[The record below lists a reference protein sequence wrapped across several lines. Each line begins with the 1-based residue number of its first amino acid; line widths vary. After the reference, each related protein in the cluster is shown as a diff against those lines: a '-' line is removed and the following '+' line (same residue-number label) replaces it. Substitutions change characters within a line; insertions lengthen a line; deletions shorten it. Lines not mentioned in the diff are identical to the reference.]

1 MTHNI
6 RFIALLFICSSIAKA
21 DIFKCTDPQTKR
33 ALYQAK
39 PCVGVAVEQRIE
51 MKNRSAEEEA
61 AADERLRNWQVRKAE
76 EEALKEEIA
85 RERWEAHLK
94 AAEVEAAQR
103 NVAIQR
109 ELVRTQQRLADE
121 MSRRP
126 VVIPVQPD
134 FSPARADTRVIQV
147 DRGVGQGPVAI
158 PAQPGTS
165 PARIGAN
172 ATRASRWGTQTTG
185 R

>member
-6 RFIALLFICSSIAKA
+6 RLIALLFICSSIAQA
-21 DIFKCTDPQTKR
+21 DVFKCIDPQTKQTQ
-33 ALYQAK
+33 YQAK
-39 PCVGVAVEQRIE
+39 PCAGAAVEQRVE
-51 MKNRSAEEEA
+51 MKSRSAAEEA
-61 AADERLRNWQVRKAE
+61 AAAERLRNWQARKAE

-85 RERWEAHLK
+85 KERWEAHLK
-94 AAEVEAAQR
+94 AAGVEAAQR
-103 NVAIQR
+103 NAAIQQ

-121 MSRRP
+121 MSRQP
-126 VVIPVQPD
+126 VVVPVQSD
-134 FSPARADTRVIQV
+134 FSPARADTRVIPA
-147 DRGVGQGPVAI
+147 DRGIGQGPVVI

-172 ATRASRWGTQTTG
+172 ATRASRWGTQTG

>member
-6 RFIALLFICSSIAKA
+6 RFITLLFICSSIAQA
-21 DIFKCTDPQTKR
+21 DVFKCTDPQTKR

-39 PCVGVAVEQRIE
+39 PCVGAAVERRIE
-51 MKNRSAEEEA
+51 MKNRSVAEEA
-61 AADERLRNWQVRKAE
+61 AAAERLRNWQARKAE

-85 RERWEAHLK
+85 KERWEAHLK

-109 ELVRTQQRLADE
+109 ELVRTQQRLAGE

-126 VVIPVQPD
+126 VIVPVQSD
-134 FSPARADTRVIQV
+134 FSPASADTRVIQV
-147 DRGVGQGPVAI
+147 DQGARQGLVAI
-158 PAQPGTS
+158 PAQPGPVRAGT
-165 PARIGAN
+165 N
-172 ATRASRWGTQTTG
+172 ATRAGRWGTTG

>member
-1 MTHNI
+1 MAHNI
-6 RFIALLFICSSIAKA
+6 RFIALLFICSSIAQA
-21 DIFKCTDPQTKR
+21 DVFKCTDPQTKG

-39 PCVGVAVEQRIE
+39 PCAGAAVEQRIE
-51 MKNRSAEEEA
+51 MKNRSAAEEA
-61 AADERLRNWQVRKAE
+61 AAAERLRNWQARKAE

-85 RERWEAHLK
+85 KERWEAHLK

-126 VVIPVQPD
+126 VIVPVQSD
-134 FSPARADTRVIQV
+134 FSPASADTRVIQV
-147 DRGVGQGPVAI
+147 DQGARQGPVAI
-158 PAQPGTS
+158 PPQPGTG
-165 PARIGAN
+165 PVRVGTN
-172 ATRASRWGTQTTG
+172 AKRASQWGTAG

>member
-6 RFIALLFICSSIAKA
+6 RFIALLFICSSIAQA
-21 DIFKCTDPQTKR
+21 DVFKCTDPQTKR

-39 PCVGVAVEQRIE
+39 PCVGAAVERRIE
-51 MKNRSAEEEA
+51 MKNRSVAEEA
-61 AADERLRNWQVRKAE
+61 AAAERLRNWQARKAE

-85 RERWEAHLK
+85 KERWEAHLK

-126 VVIPVQPD
+126 VIVQIHSD
-134 FSPARADTRVIQV
+134 FSPASADTRVIQV
-147 DRGVGQGPVAI
+147 DQGARLGKGLWRFRLSL
-158 PAQPGTS
+158 AQ
-165 PARIGAN
+165 A
-172 ATRASRWGTQTTG
+172 Q
-185 R
+185 

>member
-6 RFIALLFICSSIAKA
+6 RLIALLFICSSIAEA
-21 DIFKCTDPQTKR
+21 DIFKCTDPQTKQTQ
-33 ALYQAK
+33 YQAK
-39 PCVGVAVEQRIE
+39 PCAGAAAEQRVE
-51 MKNRSAEEEA
+51 VKSRSVAEEA
-61 AADERLRNWQVRKAE
+61 AAAERLRNWQARKAE

-85 RERWEAHLK
+85 KERWEAHLK

-103 NVAIQR
+103 NVVIQH

-126 VVIPVQPD
+126 VVVPVQSD

-147 DRGVGQGPVAI
+147 ERGVRQEPVAVQI
-158 PAQPGTS
+158 QPGTS

-172 ATRASRWGTQTTG
+172 ATRTGRWGTQTG

>member
-6 RFIALLFICSSIAKA
+6 RLIALLFICSSIAEA
-21 DIFKCTDPQTKR
+21 DVFKCTDPQTKR

-39 PCVGVAVEQRIE
+39 PCVAAAVEQRIE
-51 MKNRSAEEEA
+51 MKNRSAAEEA
-61 AADERLRNWQVRKAE
+61 AAAERLRNWQARKAE

-85 RERWEAHLK
+85 KERWEAHLK

-126 VVIPVQPD
+126 VIVPVQSD
-134 FSPARADTRVIQV
+134 FSPASADTRAIQV
-147 DRGVGQGPVAI
+147 DQGARQGPVAI
-158 PAQPGTS
+158 PAQPGPVRAGT
-165 PARIGAN
+165 N
-172 ATRASRWGTQTTG
+172 ATRAGRWGTTG